1 MRLTNILR
9 RQTRDQAMPDT
20 PQIKGSAVPTIP
32 ASYNLS
38 WRLLRPFVGLILRR
52 RAAKGKEDKTR
63 LGERL
68 GVYRHVPAFKQGAI
82 WLHAVSV
89 GETVAA
95 LALIEAIAKKRPDAH
110 FLVTTNTVTAAKLVA
125 DNAMS
130 ATITHLYQP
139 LDHPDCVSRFL
150 AATAP
155 SAAIFMESD
164 FWPNL
169 IARTAA
175 SGIPVIFASS
185 QLSDRAFARWQN
197 HHKLATAVF
206 ANASM
211 ALPVDINQANR
222 LQQLGVAKDGI
233 HVIGSLKVPGALAT
247 DATLIAQLEAMRG
260 TRHLLLAASTHEG
273 EDEAVMQA
281 ATALGDDWCV
291 LIAPRHPERGPA
303 IARLSA
309 THGLTAKRRG
319 AGQQPE
325 PGDRLYIVDTL
336 GEMGSLFAVADVV
349 FLGGSLRPYGGH
361 NPIEPARFGLP
372 LITGPHIA
380 KNSDEFARLKA
391 LGAVRTITDDTER
404 NGGNA
409 LADAAN
415 ASLADRHNHP
425 QLADTIK
432 AYAQEAGKRA
442 ANAADY
448 ILDLLDTGPARQ

>member
-1 MRLTNILR
+1 
-9 RQTRDQAMPDT
+9 MPDA
-20 PQIKGSAVPTIP
+20 PQNKGPVAPPIP

-38 WRLLRPFVGLILRR
+38 WHLLRPFAGLVLRR

-68 GVYRHVPAFKQGAI
+68 GVYHHAPAFKQGAI

-95 LALIEAIAKKRPDAH
+95 LALIDAIAKKRPDAD

-125 DNAMS
+125 DNAIC

-169 IARTAA
+169 IAKTAA

-197 HHKLATAVF
+197 HHKLAKSVF
-206 ANASM
+206 ANARI
-211 ALPVDINQANR
+211 ALPVDTHQANR
-222 LQQLGVAKDGI
+222 LEQLGVAKDNI
-233 HVIGSLKVPGALAT
+233 HVVGSLKVPGALTT
-247 DATLIAQLEAMRG
+247 DAVLIAQLEAMRG

-273 EDEAVMQA
+273 EDEAVLRA
-281 ATALGDDWCV
+281 AKALGDDWCV

-303 IARLSA
+303 IARLCEA
-309 THGLTAKRRG
+309 NGITAKRRG
-319 AGQQPE
+319 AGQHPNAD
-325 PGDRLYIVDTL
+325 DRLYILDTL

-380 KNSDEFARLKA
+380 KNSDEFARLTT
-391 LGAVRTITDDTER
+391 LGAVRTITDHADS
-404 NGGNA
+404 NDGNA

-415 ASLADRHNHP
+415 ASLVDRINRP
-425 QLADTIK
+425 QLADAIK
-432 AYAQEAGKRA
+432 AYAREAGKRA